1 MFHFLQGLLPIAMG
15 NSNPSLAACPP
26 QAARMVATAEVMN
39 AAASPGGIS
48 VFAILLG

>member
-26 QAARMVATAEVMN
+26 QAARMATAEVMN
-39 AAASPGGIS
+39 AAASPEGIS
-48 VFAILLG
+48 VFAVLLG